1 MPTKP
6 VNFAI
11 GIVLGPLIDDT
22 DFKSREESI
31 AHDVP
36 GMEID
41 ILLEKADG
49 SIVTTA
55 VTPTRGGDYDWT
67 HLDQGYYELRLP
79 ASGGASF
86 NNDQEGV
93 LRAVGHCT
101 GVLPFSSVA
110 YDIVGAG
117 GSSIVNL
124 IVESEVSS

>member
-6 VNFAI
+6 VNMVI

-22 DFKSREESI
+22 DFKSPEEAI
-31 AHDVP
+31 AYDAP
-36 GMEID
+36 GMEIT

-49 SIVTTA
+49 SVLATA
-55 VTPTRGGDYDWT
+55 VTPTSGGDYDWT
-67 HLDQGYYELRLP
+67 HLDQGYYELKLP
-79 ASGGASF
+79 ASGGLAF

-110 YDIVGAG
+110 YDIVGAS
-117 GSSIVNL
+117 GSEIVNL
-124 IVESEVSS
+124 TVESEVSS

>member
-22 DFKSREESI
+22 DFKTREESI
-31 AHDVP
+31 AHDAP
-36 GMEID
+36 GMEIA

-49 SIVTTA
+49 SVITTV
-55 VTPTRGGDYDWT
+55 VTPSSGGDYGWT

-79 ASGGASF
+79 ASGGSTF
-86 NNDQEGV
+86 NNNQEGV

-110 YDIVGAG
+110 YDVVGAA
-117 GSSIVNL
+117 GSAIVNL
-124 IVESEVSS
+124 TVESEVSS